1 MVDELRQASTL
12 EFLYSDRAPAP
23 PQAQTLLAAS
33 GGAWIGSV
41 RPASKGARVLLTTSF
56 GTELL
61 LLPLSGELL
70 PCIC

>member
-1 MVDELRQASTL
+1 V
-12 EFLYSDRAPAP
+12 P

-70 PCIC
+70 PRIC

>member
-12 EFLYSDRAPAP
+12 EFWYSDRAPV
-23 PQAQTLLAAS
+23 TLLAAS

-70 PCIC
+70 PRIC